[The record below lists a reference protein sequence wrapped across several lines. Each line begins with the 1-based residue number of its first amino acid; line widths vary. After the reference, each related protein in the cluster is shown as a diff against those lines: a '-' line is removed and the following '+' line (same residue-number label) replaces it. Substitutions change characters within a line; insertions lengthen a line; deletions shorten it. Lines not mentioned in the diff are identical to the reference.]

1 MRTFFLGEMGECQ
14 MKEQKTSQKN
24 IKKRTQARVAK
35 LKELYSSFGFES
47 LHEEVDACQQRDF
60 KPLSFLPA
68 VEFTITSM
76 I

>member
-1 MRTFFLGEMGECQ
+1 
-14 MKEQKTSQKN
+14 MKARNTSINKAQK
-24 IKKRTQARVAK
+24 KKLDRVAK

-47 LHEEVDACQQRDF
+47 LHEDADACQQRDF

-68 VEFTITSM
+68 VEFTVTSV

>member
-1 MRTFFLGEMGECQ
+1 MNEKANTKAKFRKAQER
-14 MKEQKTSQKN
+14 KS
-24 IKKRTQARVAK
+24 RAAK
-35 LKELYSSFGFES
+35 LEELYSSFGFKS
-47 LHEEVDACQQRDF
+47 LHENADACQQRDF